1 MKKEIFDTGE
11 GIWYENE
18 KYTKII
24 PNGTY
29 KIYIDGSYNSCQ
41 IIKLPNQFL
50 GMLYEEY
57 YDFTKFHN
65 NLIKLGV
72 TPLADRMI
80 TNGYYF
86 EYNERG
92 IIELT
97 DEELKLLENTDYAN
111 YIKDNYLYLCDIIKP
126 FKYEYVYDKEYIAI
140 FKDGYICI
148 NDKNH
153 YLINNGDAHIYYDT
167 DAIVDVN
174 NDKFI
179 KDFVYKVDDSNK
191 LNIKTDY
198 DSIDEFFDSDFQNNI
213 KLDTLVICSID
224 TKIPLIKLEK
234 VEKENK
240 LNYRFIVDI
249 TIDNGDNFSI
259 KSTIETQEQLSQKLE
274 QTIEALKQYPEFSK
288 YADDLE
294 DCL

>member
-1 MKKEIFDTGE
+1 MKKEIFCDG
-11 GIWYENE
+11 GGMWYEDE
-18 KYTKII
+18 KYNNLI

-29 KIYIDGSYNSCQ
+29 KIHINGSYNSCQ
-41 IIKLPNQFL
+41 IIEFSPFI
-50 GMLYEEY
+50 GFFDEEY
-57 YDFTKFHN
+57 YDFTEFHN

-72 TPLADRMI
+72 TPLADRLI
-80 TNGYYF
+80 ADRYY
-86 EYNERG
+86 YIGSQIRS
-92 IIELT
+92 IELT
-97 DEELKLLENTDYAN
+97 DEELKLLKNTDYAD
-111 YIKDNYLYLCDIIKP
+111 YINDKCLLLHKINIIKP
-126 FKYEYVYDKEYIAI
+126 CKYFSAEEYPAI
-140 FKDGYICI
+140 FNDGYIWI

-153 YLINNGDAHIYYDT
+153 FLINNFDAHIYYDT